1 MEKVHC
7 DIHDLDI
14 VIYSKD
20 EEHLFADDNRQEI
33 AVFYDGEGKKYLK
46 RCVMGRCDDQC
57 PIVQTILEG

>member
-20 EEHLFADDNRQEI
+20 EEHLFTDDNRGEI
-33 AVFYDGEGKKYLK
+33 AVFCNEEGKRYLK

-57 PIVQTILEG
+57 STVQTVLEG